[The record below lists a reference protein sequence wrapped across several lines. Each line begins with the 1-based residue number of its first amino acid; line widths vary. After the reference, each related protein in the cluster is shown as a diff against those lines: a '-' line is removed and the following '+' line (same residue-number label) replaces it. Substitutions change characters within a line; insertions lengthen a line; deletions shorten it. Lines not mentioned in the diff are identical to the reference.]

1 MKKILTV
8 DDSRSMLQMV
18 SMTLRVANYEV
29 HEAADGAIALAMA
42 QQQQFDAVIT
52 DINMPNMNG
61 IELVQ
66 ALRAMPDYKFTPVL
80 CLTTESSDD
89 MKGQGKAA
97 GATGWLVKPFSPEK
111 LLGIIERLI

>member
-1 MKKILTV
+1 MKKILIV
-8 DDSRSMLQMV
+8 DDSRSMLQMIG
-18 SMTLRVANYEV
+18 MTLQQAGYAVSEACDGLVALESAKV
-29 HEAADGAIALAMA
+29 S
-42 QQQQFDAVIT
+42 QFDLVVT

-66 ALRAMPDYKFTPVL
+66 ALRAMPNYKFTPLL

-89 MKGQGKAA
+89 MKARGKSA

-111 LLGIIERLI
+111 LLTVIGKVL